1 MGIFKKG
8 EYEEFD
14 DSVYY
19 ADDPVELHAAED
31 RPKSPLKFGFIT
43 FVSVLGIA
51 FGANLALT
59 TGGSNRIEYGQ
70 GMARTAACHQNATP
84 ITLTPYAGFQNANG
98 SGKFTL
104 DSILLENVDNLCVG
118 KDFTIK
124 VFNNSSSDAL
134 TISET
139 ATSVGV
145 YQNFQSFSF
154 YWNDSVTVTSKSMQY
169 TDVELLNDTSTSTD
183 FDNDNTS
190 FLITFDPDQLA
201 NFADA
206 TQVYKITLES
216 NDHTSQ
222 FFTL

>member
-1 MGIFKKG
+1 MGIFRKG

-19 ADDPVELHAAED
+19 ADDPVELHAAD
-31 RPKSPLKFGFIT
+31 NRPRSPLKFGFIT

-51 FGANLALT
+51 LGANLALNV
-59 TGGSNRIEYGQ
+59 GGNNRLEYGQ
-70 GMARTAACHQNATP
+70 GFAVTTGCQGKTTP
-84 ITLTPYAGFQNANG
+84 SNTMLLTPYAGYQNATG

-104 DSILLENVDNLCVG
+104 DSILIENVDRSCLY

-124 VFNNSSSDAL
+124 VFSDSSSNAL
-134 TISET
+134 TLSET
-139 ATSVGV
+139 ATAVGV
-145 YQNFQSFSF
+145 YQNFQSFRF
-154 YWNDSVTVTSKSMQY
+154 WWQDTTTVTSMDRQY
-169 TDVELLNDTSTSTD
+169 TDVELLNDTSDTTD
-183 FDNDNTS
+183 FMANANS

-216 NDHTSQ
+216 NDHTS
-222 FFTL
+222 

>member
-1 MGIFKKG
+1 MGKFRKG
-8 EYEEFD
+8 EYEEFE

-19 ADDPVELHAAED
+19 ADDPVDFHAAEN

-51 FGANLALT
+51 FGANLVLNV
-59 TGGSNRIEYGQ
+59 GSNNKLEYGQ
-70 GMARTAACHQNATP
+70 GMAKTAACHVNATP

-98 SGKFTL
+98 TGKFTL
-104 DSILLENVDNLCVG
+104 DSILLENIDNLCVG

-145 YQNFQSFSF
+145 YQNFQSFRF
-154 YWNDSVTVTSKSMQY
+154 YWSDSVTVTSMDRQY

-190 FLITFDPDQLA
+190 ILVTFDPDQVA

-216 NDHTSQ
+216 NDHTS
-222 FFTL
+222 